1 MPNTTSP
8 LNCTNALARNPASP
22 LNCTNALARNPAYHR
37 MSALRHLKKPLRSRQ
52 YQERRAIIHKLCI
65 IMVMCQ
71 DARGTSIARKVYSPT
86 SGGVSQGV
94 SQGGNATMTAT
105 SKELPAGPGGSANRY
120 VLLHTIDAASWCVLG
135 TLRRM
140 WSLRVRGLMTSI
152 HPFCLMPSFPS
163 HWVECPSKSLTR
175 W

>member
-1 MPNTTSP
+1 
-8 LNCTNALARNPASP
+8 
-22 LNCTNALARNPAYHR
+22 

-120 VLLHTIDAASWCVLG
+120 VLLHTIDAASWCVLE

-152 HPFCLMPSFPS
+152 HPLCLMPSFPS
-163 HWVECPSKSLTR
+163 HWVEVSDKMVVTECLDTRANARTGPKLPDRPCPREDLWELT
-175 W
+175 WHS